1 MAFAFLSRWL
11 GLLPPQRLDLRVA
24 MYTRDG
30 CCLCDQAWELLKRF
44 QATYGFA
51 LEVKNVDESA
61 DLVRE
66 FGACVPVV
74 TINGRVRF
82 RGGVNAVL
90 LRRMLERPHR

>member
-11 GLLPPQRLDLRVA
+11 HRLSPQRPDVRVM

-30 CCLCDQAWELLKRF
+30 CCLCDQAWELLKQSQTR
-44 QATYGFA
+44 YGFV
-51 LEVKNVDESA
+51 LEAKNVDDSA

-66 FGACVPVV
+66 YGSCVPVV

-82 RGGVNAVL
+82 RGRVNEVL
-90 LRRMLERPHR
+90 LMRLLDAGG